1 MFFHMIYDMFD
12 LRWIML
18 KDTSMIWW

>member
-1 MFFHMIYDMFD
+1 MIYDMFD